1 MTMTLG
7 ANANSLGSHVGEW
20 RHPTAWEAPCMNLQN
35 AIRFAQ
41 IAEAGKFDLLFLA
54 DGNGVRNHTD
64 RPELF
69 AATAPS
75 DRPAVFEPVTLLTAL
90 AGVTH
95 HIGLVATATTTYEEP
110 FTLARKFAS
119 LDHISGGRAGWNL
132 VTTSNEG
139 DALNF
144 SRDAHV
150 GRDERYE
157 RALEFAGI
165 VKGLWDSWADDAFTQ
180 DKASGQYL
188 DPNKVH
194 VLNHVGRH
202 FSVKGPL
209 NMARPP
215 QGHPVIFSA
224 GQSELGKDVS
234 AATADCVFAVASTL
248 QQAQALYADLKG
260 RMPKFGRSSEDMRIL
275 PGVTIFVG
283 ETEAEAEAL
292 FQELEDLVPASV
304 GVEYLGK
311 MLGMSLRSL
320 PLDGPVPPLGAEQ
333 TGGTGI
339 AKGIAKMAADEGLTI
354 REAYKRILPQM
365 GGNMFKG
372 SVKQIADVMEA
383 WYLGKACDGFMISAP
398 VVPSGLERFVRLVIP
413 ELQRRGLFKTDYQ
426 GRTLRE
432 NLGLKRVP
440 NRFFEATKAAAE

>member
-1 MTMTLG
+1 MMTLG

-20 RHPTAWEAPCMNLQN
+20 RHRTAWNSPCMNLQN

-54 DGNGVRNHTD
+54 DGNGVRHDPN

-69 AATAPS
+69 SATAPS
-75 DRPAVFEPVTLLTAL
+75 DRPGVFEPVTLLTAL
-90 AGVTH
+90 AGVTK

-110 FTLARKFAS
+110 YTLARKFGS

-144 SRDAHV
+144 SREAHV
-150 GRDERYE
+150 GRDTRYE
-157 RALEFAGI
+157 RAVEFAQV

-180 DKASGQYL
+180 DKTSGQYL

-194 VLNHVGRH
+194 VLNHRGKH
-202 FSVKGPL
+202 FSVRGPL

-234 AATADCVFAVASTL
+234 AQVADCVFAVASTM
-248 QQAQALYADLKG
+248 QQAQTLYADLKG
-260 RMPKFGRSSEDMRIL
+260 RMPKFGRSPADLRIL

-283 ETEAEAEAL
+283 ETAEEAEAL
-292 FQELEDLVPASV
+292 FQELEALVPPQV

-311 MLGMSLRSL
+311 MMGMNLGGL
-320 PLDGPVPPLGAEQ
+320 PLDGPVPALDGEKV
-333 TGGTGI
+333 GGTGI
-339 AKGIAKMAADEGLTI
+339 AKGIAKMAAEEGLTI
-354 REAYKRILPQM
+354 RQAYKRVLPQM

-372 SVKQIADVMEA
+372 SAKQIADIMEE
-383 WYLGKACDGFMISAP
+383 WFVGRACDGFMVSAP
-398 VVPSGLERFVRLVIP
+398 VVPSGLERFSKLVIP
-413 ELQRRGLFKTDYQ
+413 ELQRRGLFKTDYD
-426 GRTLRE
+426 GSTLRE
-432 NLGLKRVP
+432 NLGLPSVP
-440 NRFFEATKAAAE
+440 NRFFAQLEVTA